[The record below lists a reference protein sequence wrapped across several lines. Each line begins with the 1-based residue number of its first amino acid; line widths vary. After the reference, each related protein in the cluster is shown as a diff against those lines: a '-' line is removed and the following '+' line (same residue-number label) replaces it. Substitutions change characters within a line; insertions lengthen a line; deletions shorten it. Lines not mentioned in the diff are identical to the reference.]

1 MKLRDDRSEFKNL
14 FGAAKSAYT
23 NMTESKRQNR
33 DIGKKN
39 GFYSVAKNIRDN
51 IF

>member
-39 GFYSVAKNIRDN
+39 GFYSVAKNIREN

>member
-1 MKLRDDRSEFKNL
+1 MKLRDDRNEFKSL

-33 DIGKKN
+33 DIGKKKT
-39 GFYSVAKNIRDN
+39 GFIQLQRT
-51 IF
+51 

>member
-1 MKLRDDRSEFKNL
+1 MKLRDDRSEFQNL

-33 DIGKKN
+33 DIGKKP
-39 GFYSVAKNIRDN
+39 GFIQLQRT
-51 IF
+51 

>member
-1 MKLRDDRSEFKNL
+1 MKLRDDRNEFKSL

-33 DIGKKN
+33 DIGKKKRVL
-39 GFYSVAKNIRDN
+39 FSCKEHKR
-51 IF
+51 